1 MHGLINKAIQSFITD
16 SFGEAVWHNVRD
28 QAGIAQELGPDGFEA
43 MQHYDDRVTEAML
56 TVAGRL
62 LDRSR
67 CSLLEDLGTYLVSNP
82 QLASLRRLLRFG
94 GVSFTD
100 FLYSLEDLPGR
111 TRLAV
116 PELALPEIDTE
127 EQGEGRFLLICRACP
142 PGFGHVMMGILRA
155 LADDYGALAVIEHVG
170 DGRGLADDNGAAIM
184 PATTPDTMPDTMT
197 AIPAAPAWPGR
208 PDAPPGTHGAASG
221 LQSRRAENRAD
232 EQIIIEVYDPAFH
245 SGRRFD
251 LVGAESP

>member
-16 SFGEAVWHNVRD
+16 SFGAAVWHEVRD
-28 QAGIAQELGPDGFEA
+28 RAGIAPELGPDGFEA
-43 MQHYDDRVTEAML
+43 MQHYDDRLTEAML
-56 TVAGRL
+56 TVASGL
-62 LDRSR
+62 LERPR

-170 DGRGLADDNGAAIM
+170 DGRGMAADNGAA
-184 PATTPDTMPDTMT
+184 T
-197 AIPAAPAWPGR
+197 IPGIGAAPAGTIR
-208 PDAPPGTHGAASG
+208 PDAPPFAGAKSPVAH
-221 LQSRRAENRAD
+221 SRRDENRAD
-232 EQIIIEVYDPAFH
+232 ERIIIEVYDPAFH

>member
-16 SFGEAVWHNVRD
+16 SFGEAVWQRVS
-28 QAGIAQELGPDGFEA
+28 AQSGVAQDLGPDGFEA
-43 MQHYDDRVTEAML
+43 MQQYDDRITDSML
-56 TVAGRL
+56 AVAARL
-62 LDRSR
+62 LERTR
-67 CSLLEDLGTYLVSNP
+67 CSLLEDLGTYLVCNP
-82 QLASLRRLLRFG
+82 RLASLRRLLRFG

-142 PGFGHVMMGILRA
+142 PGFGHVLMGILRA
-155 LADDYGALAVIEHVG
+155 LADDYGALAVIDHVG
-170 DGRGLADDNGAAIM
+170 DGRGMAVESGGASM
-184 PATTPDTMPDTMT
+184 PAITVVQADTVC
-197 AIPAAPAWPGR
+197 
-208 PDAPPGTHGAASG
+208 PDAPARTQGNAASFPN
-221 LQSRRAENRAD
+221 RRDESRAD
-232 EQIIIEVYDPAFH
+232 ERIIIEVYDPAFH

-251 LVGAESP
+251 LVGAESL